1 MGCMP
6 RSRVFLLLPA
16 LVLASLLVGCGSSK
30 DDTPRAAAPSTPTPT
45 RASPTTATTPPS
57 PSATPATPI
66 PREYDEKADA
76 RADIRTALAASKQD
90 GKPVLLDFG
99 ADWCPDCRV
108 LEKLYRSPAVRSD
121 LTSAYH
127 LVLVNVGEFDTN
139 LGLAAH
145 YIDLRKSGIPAL
157 AVVRDGRTVYASNR
171 GQFADA
177 RTMQAPEVKKF
188 LRTWAG

>member
-1 MGCMP
+1 MP
-6 RSRVFLLLPA
+6 RSRVLFLLPA
-16 LVLASLLVGCGSSK
+16 LVLASLLAGCGSSK
-30 DDTPRAAAPSTPTPT
+30 DDAPRAAAPSTPTPT
-45 RASPTTATTPPS
+45 PTSPTTATAS
-57 PSATPATPI
+57 SLPATPI

-76 RADIRTALAASKQD
+76 RADIREALAASKQD

-139 LGLAAH
+139 LGLAAR
-145 YIDLRKSGIPAL
+145 YIDLRTSGIPAL
-157 AVVRDGRTVYASNR
+157 AVVREGRTVYASNR
-171 GQFADA
+171 GQFANA